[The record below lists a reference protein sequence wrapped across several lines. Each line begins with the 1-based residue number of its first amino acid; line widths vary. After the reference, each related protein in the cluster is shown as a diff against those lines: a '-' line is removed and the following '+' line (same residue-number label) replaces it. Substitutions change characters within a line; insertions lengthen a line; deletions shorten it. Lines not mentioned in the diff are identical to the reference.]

1 LCILETLVVVITKI
15 GLILT
20 SFSNRKIS
28 EERKRISVI
37 KKQLER
43 IKILRE
49 LQKLE
54 DEEKTKIG
62 EEKEKESSLSGIL
75 KLSEIGIGETIDR
88 FSNMFGFN
96 SNDHDHGYSGEINFL
111 KVFLTST
118 KFIKHFFQNIPKKL
132 RRTNWWSSD

>member
-1 LCILETLVVVITKI
+1 
-15 GLILT
+15 
-20 SFSNRKIS
+20 
-28 EERKRISVI
+28 VI

-54 DEEKTKIG
+54 EEEKTKIG

-96 SNDHDHGYSGEINFL
+96 SNDHDYGYSGEINF
-111 KVFLTST
+111 
-118 KFIKHFFQNIPKKL
+118 
-132 RRTNWWSSD
+132 

>member
-1 LCILETLVVVITKI
+1 LCILKTLVVVITKI

-20 SFSNRKIS
+20 SFRNRKIS

-54 DEEKTKIG
+54 EEEKTKNDK
-62 EEKEKESSLSGIL
+62 EKEKDSSLSGIL

-88 FSNMFGFN
+88 FSNMFGFK
-96 SNDHDHGYSGEINFL
+96 SNDHGYSGEINF
-111 KVFLTST
+111 
-118 KFIKHFFQNIPKKL
+118 
-132 RRTNWWSSD
+132 